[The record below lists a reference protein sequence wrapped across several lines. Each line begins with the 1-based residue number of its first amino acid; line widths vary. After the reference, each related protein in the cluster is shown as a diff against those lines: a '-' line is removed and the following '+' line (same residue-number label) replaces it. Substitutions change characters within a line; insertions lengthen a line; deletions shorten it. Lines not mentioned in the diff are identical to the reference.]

1 MYTMKTAI
9 GGIALIL
16 GLIVAPLSLRAQA
29 ASNVVISEIQPG
41 SQKSA
46 SEEYIKI
53 SNNSPTSV
61 DVSNWRIEY
70 FSANPKSFNSASKTI
85 KLQGTIQGYSDY
97 VLATNGYKTDVTNTS
112 FVATLAAVGG
122 HIRITSGEVTN
133 PVIYDLVGWGS
144 AVKPESKPVA
154 APSAGEILERATD
167 SNGRYVDTD
176 NNEADF
182 SEQSVAPEPA
192 SLIDIESI
200 VISELMPNPANPVS
214 DAVGEFIELYNPNDF
229 EVKLEGYKLLTGI
242 AHNHTFIFKDQNL
255 QAGEYKAFYVADTK
269 ASLANSTG
277 MVQLTSPNG
286 DIIDE
291 TPAYANAQSGQA
303 WIWDGT
309 AWLWSSQPT
318 PNARNVAAY
327 TEETKPDK
335 TRKPKVAKK
344 TVVKK
349 PKTSSGKVKGATTTT
364 SVKSEQSPE
373 SKASPLHPT
382 VLAGVGGLAVLY
394 GIYEYR
400 LEITNAIRKLRGNRG
415 NRT

>member
-1 MYTMKTAI
+1 MKTAI
-9 GGIALIL
+9 GGIAFIL
-16 GLIVAPLSLRAQA
+16 GLMLAPLSLHVQA
-29 ASNVVISEIQPG
+29 TSNVVISEVQPG

-70 FSANPKSFNSASKTI
+70 FSANPKSFTSASKTI
-85 KLQGTIQGYSDY
+85 KLQGTIQGYGDY
-97 VLATNGYKTDVTNTS
+97 VLATKGYKIDVANMN
-112 FVATLAAVGG
+112 FVATLAAAGG
-122 HIRITSGEVTN
+122 HIRIASGEVVN

-154 APSAGEILERATD
+154 APLPGEILERATD
-167 SNGRYVDTD
+167 SNGRYLDSD

-182 SEQSVAPEPA
+182 SEQPLFNEPV
-192 SLIDIESI
+192 SSIENEKI
-200 VISELMPNPANPVS
+200 VISELMPNPASPVS
-214 DAVGEFIELYNPNDF
+214 DAVGEFIELYNPNNY
-229 EVKLEGYKLLTGI
+229 EVKLEGYKLVTGI
-242 AHNHTFIFKDQNL
+242 DHNHSYVFKDQNL

-269 ASLANSTG
+269 ASLANSSG
-277 MVQLTSPNG
+277 MVQLQSPDGN
-286 DIIDE
+286 IVDE
-291 TPAYANAQSGQA
+291 TLAYANALSGQA

-318 PNARNVAAY
+318 PNARNVVAY
-327 TEETKPDK
+327 SEETKKDK
-335 TRKPKVAKK
+335 TSKPKVAKK

-349 PKTSSGKVKGATTTT
+349 AKTSSGKVKGTTTAT
-364 SVKSEQSPE
+364 GVTSEQQPE
-373 SKASPLHPT
+373 SKASPLHPS

-394 GIYEYR
+394 GAYEYR
-400 LEITNAIRKLRGNRG
+400 LEITNAFRKLRGNRG